1 MKNDPLPQIETGR
14 FTIKRKAQIV
24 NAVRNHVAILADVC
38 ARYGISEDEFRS
50 WETLLDKF
58 GVLGL
63 RASRLR
69 EYRTA
74 EERATA

>member
-1 MKNDPLPQIETGR
+1 MKNDPLPQVETGR

-24 NAVRNHVAILADVC
+24 NAVRNHLATLAEAC
-38 ARYGISEDEFRS
+38 ARYGISEDEFKS
-50 WETLLDKF
+50 WETLLDKH

-63 RASRLR
+63 RASRLQ
-69 EYRTA
+69 EYRPA